1 MAICLSEESR
11 KSNTRYSTCHEDF
24 QFKPVH
30 MLQAGRQK
38 LKRTQLCTQL
48 TAELGGRLFKKKK
61 SHKLYMEGCGGG
73 GEENAMS

>member
-61 SHKLYMEGCGGG
+61 GTNYTWKDVGEG
-73 GEENAMS
+73 ERKMQ